1 MCRSIFCVKPQKSS
15 VPARTRENGARLVAR
30 PQDET
35 VIAKKEIARN
45 RRAERKLGKKLTVA
59 LSKQKLVL
67 LAKILRLTSARKMLT
82 EKVRAT
88 LIHHDKETYH
98 VSR

>member
-1 MCRSIFCVKPQKSS
+1 MCKSIFCVKPQKSS
-15 VPARTRENGARLVAR
+15 VPARNRENGAPLVAR

-35 VIAKKEIARN
+35 VLAKKEIALI

-67 LAKILRLTSARKMLT
+67 LAKILRLTSARKMLAK
-82 EKVRAT
+82 KVRASAPQ
-88 LIHHDKETYH
+88 H
-98 VSR
+98 